1 MGNNKTKGKTLFTRE
16 ELYER
21 VWSHPLRYLS
31 GKYAI
36 SDNGLRKICKRM
48 QIPVP
53 NGGHWARLPVNRSPR
68 VRLSGRYTG
77 DQTIELEIRVAAD
90 DSEKIAL
97 AQLTDEIRDSRVVRI
112 FENLVDPDEL
122 VLASKKVLIC
132 RRAFFN
138 RGVFGRLFPALSLA
152 PPGKYHI
159 GG

>member
-16 ELYER
+16 ELYEL

-68 VRLSGRYTG
+68 VRLSRRYTG
-77 DQTIELEIRVAAD
+77 DQTIELEIRV
-90 DSEKIAL
+90 
-97 AQLTDEIRDSRVVRI
+97 
-112 FENLVDPDEL
+112 
-122 VLASKKVLIC
+122 
-132 RRAFFN
+132 
-138 RGVFGRLFPALSLA
+138 
-152 PPGKYHI
+152 PGFVSI
-159 GG
+159 